1 MFIQRTI
8 LLIVSILILVLQTK
22 AAEPLVR
29 SIDIRGLQLGKTTT
43 ITMDG
48 DGFGKAPK
56 LLLPF
61 EAKQVLKT
69 GSTDKKAVMEVQPS
83 GEVAPGFY
91 QGRILSEK
99 GVSLPFLL
107 GVDQLPQKPFASTIN
122 ELPMAFHGT
131 ISGSQILETKFEGTK
146 GQQVMI
152 EIEAQKI
159 GSKLQPVVHL
169 YNSKKL
175 QLAWAWP
182 VTNLHGDC
190 RLEIKLPEND
200 TYTIT
205 LHDLEYAAGNPGS
218 FRMKIGA
225 WGFVDQVFPSAV
237 ENGQVKSVEYFGST
251 PVSKAN
257 MPTASGDSAILLPWP
272 SKGNWS
278 GMRPF
283 VPPPSFPELIEN
295 GSTVL
300 TELKG
305 LPITINGRL
314 SERFEEDRFKLPC
327 IPKTKIRIDV
337 FAERIGSP
345 VDVGLVIRNEKGG
358 EVARS
363 EDRPG
368 SSDPILEYTVP
379 DNVTSILVCVLD
391 SQGRGGT
398 KANYRI
404 HIEDI
409 TSPKAGARTELIT
422 PTQSI
427 SLPVGDK
434 IVVPVWIARNGY
446 EGKVELDLYPA
457 LSGLKIDGKTIP
469 KGSEG
474 TLLTLSAVGS
484 ATKPL
489 VTSIRGKNEK
499 GIILETMV
507 QNHPLQKL
515 QPWLATEIAIAP
527 VFEKTP
533 EFSIQWGNL
542 PDKLALTMGMKL
554 NLPIRVSRQDS
565 STIVRLTLL
574 TSQNTL
580 KVNNQPDPK
589 TALRP
594 EKAVEIQAK
603 STDSEFGILVP
614 VSPLGESYD
623 ITLQADL
630 LTANKQTVLATTYAP
645 VLKIPVSNPII
656 LTMDKNEPLV
666 AIMDPKKAPEFSFKG
681 KVSKLH
687 GLTGDINLAATGLPA
702 GAKFEPALL
711 KADQNEFDGKITLAP
726 NSMPNEYKGIKITAS
741 GIPDTKQ
748 PAVRVN
754 SKELE
759 LMLVLKPAPAK

>member
-61 EAKQVLKT
+61 EASQILKT

-99 GVSLPFLL
+99 GISLPFLL

-122 ELPMAFHGT
+122 ELPVAFHGT
-131 ISGSQILETKFEGTK
+131 MSGSQILETKFEGTK
-146 GQQVMI
+146 GQPLMI
-152 EIEAQKI
+152 EIEAQKL

-169 YNSKKL
+169 YNSKRL

-205 LHDLEYAAGNPGS
+205 LHDLEYAAGSPGS
-218 FRMKIGA
+218 FRMKVGSWEFI
-225 WGFVDQVFPSAV
+225 DQVFPASV
-237 ENGQVKSVEYFGST
+237 GNGQVKSVEYLGSA
-251 PVSKAN
+251 PVSKVN
-257 MPTASGDSAILLPWP
+257 MPTASVDGAILLPWP

-283 VPPPSFPELIEN
+283 VPPPSFPEFMEN
-295 GSTVL
+295 GSASP

-345 VDVGLVIRNEKGG
+345 VDVGLIIRNEKGG

-368 SSDPILEYTVP
+368 SSDPILEYTIP
-379 DNVTSILVCVLD
+379 DNVTSILVCVMD

-404 HIEDI
+404 QIEDI
-409 TSPKAGARTELIT
+409 SSSKVTTRTELLT

-427 SLPVGDK
+427 SIPVGDK

-457 LSGLKIDGKTIP
+457 PSGLKIDGKTIP

-484 ATKPL
+484 ETKPL

-499 GIILETMV
+499 GILLETMV

-542 PDKLALTMGMKL
+542 PDNLALTMGMKL
-554 NLPIRVSRQDS
+554 NLPVRVSRQDS

-574 TSQNTL
+574 TSQNTP

-603 STDSEFGILVP
+603 STDSDFGILVP
-614 VSPLGESYD
+614 VSPLGEAYD

-645 VLKIPVSNPII
+645 VLKIPVRNPII
-656 LTMDKNEPLV
+656 LSMEKNEPLI
-666 AIMDPKKAPEFSFKG
+666 ATMDPKKAAEFSFKG
-681 KVSKLH
+681 KVSRLD
-687 GLTGDINLAATGLPA
+687 GLSGDINLAVTGLPP
-702 GAKFEPALL
+702 GAKFEPAVL
-711 KADQNEFDGKITLAP
+711 KADKNEFDGKITFAP

-759 LMLVLKPAPAK
+759 LTLVLKPVSAK